1 MSQKEK
7 RKSFSGFAQG
17 LWKKGDKKEASP
29 EPASK
34 ETTEEA
40 VVVEAPAEPAPVV
53 EAPAATEETPAT
65 ETPATETKTEK
76 PNKRGSI
83 FANLL
88 PKNMVKTT
96 LTNGEASESTP
107 APVISEPDATEPPTT
122 DAELAEVKPVT
133 PKKDTL
139 TRRLTSGF
147 KSLGRSKSPDKG
159 KAAKVSD
166 EAPKIDTPIESTPE
180 PTSEAPAAAPEPET
194 KVEEP
199 LATTEVPSAAVDSS
213 ASQVEPTPVPF
224 VSTQA

>member
-1 MSQKEK
+1 LSQKEK

-17 LWKKGDKKEASP
+17 LWKKGEKKEASP
-29 EPASK
+29 EPAAK

-40 VVVEAPAEPAPVV
+40 VVVETPAPADPAPVV

-65 ETPATETKTEK
+65 ETKTEK
-76 PNKRGSI
+76 PNKRASI
-83 FANLL
+83 FAGLL
-88 PKNMVKTT
+88 PKKEAKDKAP
-96 LTNGEASESTP
+96 LTNGEATESTP
-107 APVISEPDATEPPTT
+107 PAISEPPATEAPAT
-122 DAELAEVKPVT
+122 DAEAAEFKPPT

-199 LATTEVPSAAVDSS
+199 LATTEVPSGAVDSS
-213 ASQVEPTPVPF
+213 ASQAEPTPVPF

>member
-29 EPASK
+29 EPAAK

-40 VVVEAPAEPAPVV
+40 VVVETATEPAPVV

-65 ETPATETKTEK
+65 ETKTEK
-76 PNKRGSI
+76 PNKRASI
-83 FANLL
+83 FAGLL
-88 PKNMVKTT
+88 PKKEAKDKAP
-96 LTNGEASESTP
+96 LTNGEATESTP
-107 APVISEPDATEPPTT
+107 PAISEPPATEAPAT
-122 DAELAEVKPVT
+122 DAEAAEFKPPT

-199 LATTEVPSAAVDSS
+199 LATTEVPSGAVDASS
-213 ASQVEPTPVPF
+213 SQVEPTPVPF